1 MMTSRLRLRAP
12 DRLDDRGLSLV
23 ELLVAMAVFSVLMVM
38 VSALSIQGYSAV
50 RNATSL
56 TEVQAEQQN
65 AMLWM
70 SRLLRY
76 TDNAYEA
83 GTPPPAI
90 TSAIVAA
97 DGVSR
102 ELTFVYPS
110 SDVPTGDPTMRMAR
124 FSVAANGD
132 VVSQVWEPSLAT
144 GVPTFDQATTPT
156 TRTLVR
162 NRTGHTPSLS
172 FTFWAVDGTVET
184 QLTPPAPADATA
196 FAAWA
201 EEVDKVTITLTD
213 TDGEQPLAQTVM
225 LVNPR

>member
-1 MMTSRLRLRAP
+1 MMSWQPRIHVP
-12 DRLDDRGLSLV
+12 DRSDDRGLSLV
-23 ELLVAMAVFSVLMVM
+23 ELMVAMAVFSVLMVM

-83 GTPPPAI
+83 GTPPAAI

-110 SDVPTGDPTMRMAR
+110 ADVPTGDPTMRLAR
-124 FSVAANGD
+124 FSVAPNGD
-132 VVSQVWEPSLAT
+132 VISQVWEPSLAT
-144 GVPTFDQATTPT
+144 GVPTFDQSAAPT

-162 NRTGHTPSLS
+162 SRLGHTPSLS
-172 FTFWAVDGTVET
+172 FTYWGVDGTIET
-184 QLTPPAPADATA
+184 QLTPPVPTDVPAFT
-196 FAAWA
+196 AWA

-213 TDGEQPLAQTVM
+213 TDGTQPLAQTVM